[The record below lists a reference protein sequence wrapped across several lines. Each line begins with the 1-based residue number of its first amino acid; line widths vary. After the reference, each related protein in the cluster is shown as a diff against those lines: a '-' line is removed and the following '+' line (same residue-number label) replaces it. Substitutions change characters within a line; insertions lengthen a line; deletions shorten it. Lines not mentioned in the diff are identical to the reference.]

1 MKKMKKLVSMFL
13 CALLMLS
20 AFTAYADDSERR
32 LLDPYNNSLF
42 EVVCEIQISDELI
55 APFGSNGGMY
65 FPVKFEYHIMTPA
78 TEEGLVNAVKIKV
91 NYDGT
96 VSDEVV
102 ASGITTAE
110 MDKILYP
117 ATETNEGKFNDGL
130 ACYSKFD
137 EIEDMSFT
145 CYKDIN
151 GKEYFEGADFYT
163 IYDYNLGLLRI
174 NEWMPNYTTGIDEEY
189 TTFIKIMGDKSEYE
203 FEGSIGI
210 FNDDGYAIM
219 DINKG
224 PGRSVDDVFYI
235 VKLKEYP
242 IPTVSLNGQ
251 KILFDQIPV
260 SQNNRLLVPMR
271 AIFEKIG
278 ATVAW
283 DGATSTITAEKA
295 DTRIELKLDSTT
307 AFKNGAE
314 MTLDV
319 PATAV
324 NGRTLV
330 PVRFVADC
338 FGVDVE
344 WIGEKNHVKLTQK

>member
-1 MKKMKKLVSMFL
+1 MKKMKKIVSVFL
-13 CALLMLS
+13 CVLVMLS
-20 AFTAYADDSERR
+20 AFTAFADDNERK
-32 LLDPYNNSLF
+32 LLDPYNNPLF
-42 EVVCEIQISDELI
+42 EVVCEIQIADELI
-55 APFGSNGGMY
+55 APFGTNGGMY
-65 FPVKFEYHIMTPA
+65 FPVKFEYHIMTPS
-78 TEEGLVNAVKIKV
+78 TEDKLVNAVKINV

-96 VSDEVV
+96 VSSEVV

-117 ATETNEGKFNDGL
+117 ATESSEGKFNDGL
-130 ACYSKFD
+130 AYYTKVD

-145 CYKDIN
+145 CFKDIN
-151 GKEYFEGADFYT
+151 GKIYFEGVDYFT
-163 IYDYNLGLLRI
+163 TYDYNLGILRI
-174 NEWMPNYTTGIDEEY
+174 NEWMPNYATGTDEEY
-189 TTFIKIMGDKSEYE
+189 STFIKIMGDKSEYE
-203 FEGSIGI
+203 FEGYIGT

-224 PGRSVDDVFYI
+224 PGRSVDDKFYI

-278 ATVAW
+278 ASVAW
-283 DGATSTITAEKA
+283 DGASSTITAEKD
-295 DTRIELKLDSTT
+295 DTKIELKLDSTT
-307 AFKNGAE
+307 AYKNGSE
-314 MTLDV
+314 ITLDV
-319 PATAV
+319 PATAI

-344 WIGEKNHVKLTQK
+344 WIGEKNHVKLIQK